1 MAHIRPLLITRHNY
15 GYLYLLHLNLYTL
28 DLVLSIT
35 SSYLHLVCLY
45 IKLSK
50 VGSNLAF
57 GFGLS
62 CQD

>member
-1 MAHIRPLLITRHNY
+1 MVT
-15 GYLYLLHLNLYTL
+15 YTYFTWIFILL